1 MDRKESYKRIRETK
15 DDDFEDRLLKRELY
29 KSMITKDW
37 ENSDKF
43 YKTPTGKLIRLLS
56 FIIIVL
62 IILLI
67 LK

>member
-29 KSMITKDW
+29 KSMIMRDNKNFV
-37 ENSDKF
+37 ESF
-43 YKTPTGKLIRLLS
+43 KTPNGKVIRLLS
-56 FIIIVL
+56 IIIVIL
-62 IILLI
+62 LVLLI

>member
-15 DDDFEDRLLKRELY
+15 NDDFEDRLLKRELY

-37 ENSDKF
+37 KKSDDF

-56 FIIIVL
+56 FIIFVL

>member
-29 KSMITKDW
+29 KSMITKDM
-37 ENSDKF
+37 ENSDEF

-56 FIIIVL
+56 FIICVL

>member
-29 KSMITKDW
+29 KSMIMRDNKNFV
-37 ENSDKF
+37 ESF
-43 YKTPTGKLIRLLS
+43 KTPTGKVIRLLS
-56 FIIIVL
+56 III
-62 IILLI
+62 IILLVLLI

>member
-15 DDDFEDRLLKRELY
+15 EDDFEDRLLKRELY
-29 KSMITKDW
+29 KSMITKDR
-37 ENSDKF
+37 ENSDEF